1 MSILTTSRKYLIKNY
16 LLRNWVVN
24 NGIDDIVTA
33 TSCAAKTYP
42 KYDITLDSII
52 EVVNEAGWWHTNN
65 VTPEENG
72 TLEERI
78 CLLEEMV
85 GQLLDSV
92 IPQTNRT
99 DDVVPVG
106 EAIVMSGKAPATVY
120 RHLKQGKLSRSN
132 DGSGGI
138 EVAELERVYGNSKLR
153 I

>member
-1 MSILTTSRKYLIKNY
+1 
-16 LLRNWVVN
+16 VVH
-24 NGIDDIVTA
+24 NGIGDIITA
-33 TSCAAKTYP
+33 TSCAAKTFPNYV
-42 KYDITLDSII
+42 ITLDVIMEIVS
-52 EVVNEAGWWHTNN
+52 ESGWWHRR
-65 VTPEENG
+65 PEETPKTNG

-78 CLLEEMV
+78 CMLEEMV

-92 IPQTNRT
+92 IPQISRT